1 MMPGK
6 KSTRRSAK
14 GKKPFAGK
22 GRFKDIQAYKRAQAA
37 DMRRTSKA
45 ESAARRKMAPRS
57 K

>member
-1 MMPGK
+1 MPAK
-6 KSTRRSAK
+6 KSSHRSSK
-14 GKKPFAGK
+14 GKKPFASK
-22 GRFKDIQAYKRAQAA
+22 GRLKDIQAYKRAQAA

>member
-1 MMPGK
+1 MPGK
-6 KSTRRSAK
+6 KSTHRSAK